1 MYGWNLS
8 NDPDKNDSIYPK
20 FISVMSFW
28 LAWENVSMYTWW
40 VLVCRTDVSKTI
52 TLSFSVQTLY
62 GCQAHGLAHAYN
74 AVFGFGFY
82 SREITDVSHAS
93 TRTLILAFSL
103 SLTLFKRTL
112 SNIAWLTCV
121 ARHIHVSFDD
131 LDTVSRSQGHQTCI
145 HIRLQVIFNWI
156 SRSQLWQKI
165 ENESC
170 SVSFV

>member
-1 MYGWNLS
+1 MTQTKMIPYTRSSSQWYLFDSHEKMWVYIMMSVSLS
-8 NDPDKNDSIYPK
+8 YRCIQNHNAFVFSSD
-20 FISVMSFW
+20 FVW
-28 LAWENVSMYTWW
+28 LSSTWTSP
-40 VLVCRTDVSKTI
+40 CI
-52 TLSFSVQTLY
+52 
-62 GCQAHGLAHAYN
+62 YN
-74 AVFGFGFY
+74 AVFAFGFY

-93 TRTLILAFSL
+93 TRTLILAFSP

-112 SNIAWLTCV
+112 SNIVWLTCV

-145 HIRLQVIFNWI
+145 HIRLQVIFDWI

-170 SVSFV
+170 SVYFV